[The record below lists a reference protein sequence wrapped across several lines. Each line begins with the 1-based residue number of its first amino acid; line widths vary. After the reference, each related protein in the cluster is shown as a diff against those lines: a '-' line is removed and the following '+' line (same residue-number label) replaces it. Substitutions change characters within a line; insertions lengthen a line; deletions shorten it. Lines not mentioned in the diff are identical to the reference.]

1 MKIIIPILG
10 LIMFFAC
17 LPKKKSKSAIYFI
30 LLSGWVITFAYTFWR
45 VTAVPLQKGW
55 LSFAA
60 GVILLAA
67 ECLSLLTFLTFQ
79 YLFTGTYRPVKKSL
93 EVYQDKSLPFVDVL
107 IVTYNEP
114 LYLLEMTI
122 AAAVNLHYPNDRFC
136 VYVCDDGHRD
146 ELRKLC
152 RKFNVRYV
160 SREGNE
166 HAKAGNIN
174 HALTIIQ
181 GDLFAVLDADMI
193 VKPQFLQRTVG
204 YFEDEQMAFVQ
215 TPQVY
220 YNQDVYQYHLD
231 KKIPNEQDFF
241 MRDIQSARAAKNAVL
256 HVGTN
261 ALFRRSCIMEINGYP
276 TCSITEDMA
285 VGMVLQARGYRS
297 LLINE
302 ELVYGL
308 SASTLPE
315 LIKQRDRWCRGNLQV
330 LRHYNPLF
338 TEGLSFAQKI
348 AYFDGVL
355 YWFCNLQ
362 KMVFILCPILYLLFG
377 MMALDSTLIEI
388 ACFYVPYLLAQKMIS
403 RVMTPHTRSSRW
415 GHYYEMVMAPFL
427 SVSVC
432 KELFRCKTS
441 FKVTSKETLHEER
454 IFQYKF
460 AFVHILLLVL
470 TIVGWIVSLGR
481 VLHDQTQLFGFLL
494 NLFWSGYNMAGMIVA
509 IQAAWEKPLLRK
521 SQRVP
526 LRETQ
531 KTIISCGDFET
542 VAEMVDLSV
551 QGCGLRLDEEYQRI
565 VLGQSITMQWG
576 AFLFS
581 CRVVRCQK
589 GHLALIFDPMSAQ
602 QRCFM
607 MAVFCENMTAHFDVG
622 KKQEYA

>member
-241 MRDIQSARAAKNAVL
+241 MRDIQKL
-256 HVGTN
+256 G
-261 ALFRRSCIMEINGYP
+261 I
-276 TCSITEDMA
+276 
-285 VGMVLQARGYRS
+285 
-297 LLINE
+297 
-302 ELVYGL
+302 
-308 SASTLPE
+308 
-315 LIKQRDRWCRGNLQV
+315 
-330 LRHYNPLF
+330 F
-338 TEGLSFAQKI
+338 T
-348 AYFDGVL
+348 
-355 YWFCNLQ
+355 
-362 KMVFILCPILYLLFG
+362 
-377 MMALDSTLIEI
+377 
-388 ACFYVPYLLAQKMIS
+388 
-403 RVMTPHTRSSRW
+403 
-415 GHYYEMVMAPFL
+415 
-427 SVSVC
+427 
-432 KELFRCKTS
+432 
-441 FKVTSKETLHEER
+441 
-454 IFQYKF
+454 
-460 AFVHILLLVL
+460 
-470 TIVGWIVSLGR
+470 
-481 VLHDQTQLFGFLL
+481 
-494 NLFWSGYNMAGMIVA
+494 
-509 IQAAWEKPLLRK
+509 
-521 SQRVP
+521 
-526 LRETQ
+526 
-531 KTIISCGDFET
+531 
-542 VAEMVDLSV
+542 DL
-551 QGCGLRLDEEYQRI
+551 
-565 VLGQSITMQWG
+565 
-576 AFLFS
+576 
-581 CRVVRCQK
+581 
-589 GHLALIFDPMSAQ
+589 
-602 QRCFM
+602 
-607 MAVFCENMTAHFDVG
+607 
-622 KKQEYA
+622 

>member
-79 YLFTGTYRPVKKSL
+79 HLFTGTYRPVKKSL

-220 YNQDVYQYHLD
+220 YN
-231 KKIPNEQDFF
+231 I
-241 MRDIQSARAAKNAVL
+241 
-256 HVGTN
+256 
-261 ALFRRSCIMEINGYP
+261 
-276 TCSITEDMA
+276 
-285 VGMVLQARGYRS
+285 
-297 LLINE
+297 
-302 ELVYGL
+302 
-308 SASTLPE
+308 
-315 LIKQRDRWCRGNLQV
+315 
-330 LRHYNPLF
+330 
-338 TEGLSFAQKI
+338 
-348 AYFDGVL
+348 
-355 YWFCNLQ
+355 
-362 KMVFILCPILYLLFG
+362 
-377 MMALDSTLIEI
+377 TLIRKFQMNRTFSCVI
-388 ACFYVPYLLAQKMIS
+388 
-403 RVMTPHTRSSRW
+403 
-415 GHYYEMVMAPFL
+415 
-427 SVSVC
+427 
-432 KELFRCKTS
+432 
-441 FKVTSKETLHEER
+441 FKVPGLPKMPCSMSGQMRCSGAAASWKSTAIR
-454 IFQYKF
+454 
-460 AFVHILLLVL
+460 LVPSPK
-470 TIVGWIVSLGR
+470 IWRS
-481 VLHDQTQLFGFLL
+481 
-494 NLFWSGYNMAGMIVA
+494 
-509 IQAAWEKPLLRK
+509 AW
-521 SQRVP
+521 
-526 LRETQ
+526 
-531 KTIISCGDFET
+531 
-542 VAEMVDLSV
+542 
-551 QGCGLRLDEEYQRI
+551 
-565 VLGQSITMQWG
+565 
-576 AFLFS
+576 S
-581 CRVVRCQK
+581 CRQEAIVRC
-589 GHLALIFDPMSAQ
+589 
-602 QRCFM
+602 
-607 MAVFCENMTAHFDVG
+607 
-622 KKQEYA
+622 